1 MNADVVAA
9 LDAALAALERYGQEM
24 EQANTREREGERA
37 RRYAATNPELLA
49 LLTPGRRRG
58 EFLGPWVTLTCPA
71 GHHIAPVRAVV
82 WGDGEDGSAQLRAGA
97 KHAHRTR
104 RETFREG
111 TAIPGVGQ
119 SVAARPWPAQTQT
132 EKLHGRRVWECPQP
146 GCAWAAPVGEAFLW
160 RLYTE
165 AATRRLRRAP
175 LARPS

>member
-1 MNADVVAA
+1 MTDDVVAA

-24 EQANTREREGERA
+24 EQASTREREGERA
-37 RRYAATNPELLA
+37 RRDATTNPELLA
-49 LLTPGRRRG
+49 LLTPGRRG

-71 GHHIAPVRAVV
+71 GHHIAPVRAVA
-82 WGDGEDGSAQLRAGA
+82 WEDGSAQLRAGA

-104 RETFREG
+104 RETFRER
-111 TAIPGVGQ
+111 TSIPGVGQ
-119 SVAARPWPAQTQT
+119 SVMTRPWPEQPQT
-132 EKLHGRRVWECPQP
+132 ESVTQRRVWECPQP